1 MSLTLIDFF
10 CGAGGSSQGATAVPG
25 VTARLAANHWAKAI
39 ESHALNFPD
48 TEHYKGDLHDADVA
62 KFPFGKAEQL
72 RFSLEASTGVVYGIA
87 DAFRLHRHTYLVAF
101 DAADP
106 SVNAKA
112 RSAVMTSWGT

>member
-1 MSLTLIDFF
+1 MSTSRTTKILVEDVS
-10 CGAGGSSQGATAVPG
+10 GASVVGFIQVQVIAGRDTSASAIATGLLESAPGAKILGSS
-25 VTARLAANHWAKAI
+25 
-39 ESHALNFPD
+39 
-48 TEHYKGDLHDADVA
+48 VA

-72 RFSLEASTGVVYGIA
+72 RFSLEASIGVLYGIA
-87 DAFRLHRHTYLVAF
+87 DAFRLHAHTYLVAF